1 MAAPLS
7 LSQPS
12 FTSMLQSNIDEL
24 RELVACR
31 ICIRLMYEPFTTQC
45 GHTFCYS
52 CLRQWF
58 DRDPAVHTRKTCPD
72 CRAQVLHQPA
82 PAYLI
87 REITQTFINTAVL
100 LPPGETIDGHKMLQ
114 RDEAEIVEK
123 DKTNQGRDG
132 GLFKGC
138 FRPHPRPLA
147 PIRDGPDGV
156 DRCPMCTWELED
168 GMCNSCG
175 YTVLDDDHDTY
186 GQQFLVGEDY
196 HSSDDDDGG
205 SFNSDADS
213 FSAATLEEI
222 LLADEHGP
230 NYISSG
236 SDNDGLVQ
244 RHRNRMRRIHQRSGL
259 PHRRHQP
266 PSLSMSSTYGVSEDD
281 IPSDLSGSPGSLRD
295 FMVDDMAV
303 DHHSDADSDESNVSS
318 QYSSDLHGSGSEAP
332 EHRDP
337 TDDPH
342 SEESSD
348 TTAVNTSFRRSR
360 GRRVAT
366 SSPDLTADH
375 SDSDHSST
383 SSLHHEGSRR
393 TRSQR
398 PSLTSVDTG
407 NGDQGGAGFSP
418 LQRPSEDGVSQ
429 NIPIQVDSDS
439 DVPPIR
445 RRPRKRPTVVPVV
458 SSDEEEDE
466 VRGSRLRR
474 KRPTAAFS
482 LSSDEDA
489 DDTRG
494 VNISRSSAANSSDHV
509 PTPTIVDFSPVRPNS
524 SRRAPPPNLP
534 QPTGNPRRSR
544 RSSTR
549 RTQTSTD
556 DDDIAARQLD
566 IPERSVHP
574 RALSRSP
581 AAPSS
586 PSLRQT
592 GEQRR
597 ERKRQKRRDR
607 LRRQQELGSRGQT
620 LRHAPQLAYIGA

>member
-1 MAAPLS
+1 MWSYLLLQLS
-7 LSQPS
+7 PP
-12 FTSMLQSNIDEL
+12 M
-24 RELVACR
+24 
-31 ICIRLMYEPFTTQC
+31 
-45 GHTFCYS
+45 
-52 CLRQWF
+52 
-58 DRDPAVHTRKTCPD
+58 
-72 CRAQVLHQPA
+72 
-82 PAYLI
+82 I
-87 REITQTFINTAVL
+87 REITQTFIKTAVL
-100 LPPGETIDGHKMLQ
+100 LPPGETTEGHKKLQ

-266 PSLSMSSTYGVSEDD
+266 HSLSMSSTYGVSEDD
-281 IPSDLSGSPGSLRD
+281 VPSDQSGSPGSLRD
-295 FMVDDMAV
+295 FMVDDMAM

-366 SSPDLTADH
+366 SSPDSTADH

-407 NGDQGGAGFSP
+407 NGKS
-418 LQRPSEDGVSQ
+418 
-429 NIPIQVDSDS
+429 
-439 DVPPIR
+439 
-445 RRPRKRPTVVPVV
+445 
-458 SSDEEEDE
+458 
-466 VRGSRLRR
+466 
-474 KRPTAAFS
+474 
-482 LSSDEDA
+482 
-489 DDTRG
+489 
-494 VNISRSSAANSSDHV
+494 
-509 PTPTIVDFSPVRPNS
+509 
-524 SRRAPPPNLP
+524 
-534 QPTGNPRRSR
+534 
-544 RSSTR
+544 
-549 RTQTSTD
+549 
-556 DDDIAARQLD
+556 
-566 IPERSVHP
+566 
-574 RALSRSP
+574 
-581 AAPSS
+581 
-586 PSLRQT
+586 
-592 GEQRR
+592 
-597 ERKRQKRRDR
+597 
-607 LRRQQELGSRGQT
+607 
-620 LRHAPQLAYIGA
+620 